1 MALPPTLTPEA
12 RAAALAKAKDSRRR
26 RAAVKERV
34 KKGEMTISQV
44 LELAKSDD
52 VIAKMRVLELL
63 ESKSGVGKI
72 RGAALLEKLNIS
84 PTRRLQGLGRLQIEE
99 ILREFPSLTS
109 VVRGKLVVLSGP
121 GGVGKSTVAKEL
133 RKSSPFIVSVSATTR
148 SPRFNEVEGIDYH
161 FLSNDE
167 FDLAVKR
174 NEFLEW
180 AEFAGNKYGTPSAPV
195 MKALEEGHSVLL
207 EIEISGAKQVKKK
220 LPEAVLVFLEP
231 PTWEELVSR
240 LEGRGTDSAE
250 RRAARLS
257 LAQDEMAAASFFDKV
272 VVNDQVE
279 KVVARLIEF
288 ASA

>member
-1 MALPPTLTPEA
+1 MALPPTLSPEA
-12 RAAALAKAKDSRRR
+12 RAAALAKAKVSRQR
-26 RAAVKERV
+26 RAAVKEKVR
-34 KKGEMTISQV
+34 KGEITISQV
-44 LELAKSDD
+44 LELAKTDE

-72 RGAALLEKLNIS
+72 RAAALLEKLNIS
-84 PTRRLQGLGRLQIEE
+84 ATRRLQGLGRLQIEV

-109 VVRGKLVVLSGP
+109 VARGRLVVLSGP

-133 RKSSPFIVSVSATTR
+133 RKSSPFIVSVSSTTR
-148 SPRFNEVEGIDYH
+148 SPRFNEVEGVDYH
-161 FLSNDE
+161 FLSRED

-180 AEFAGNKYGTPSAPV
+180 AEFAGNRYGTPSAPV

-220 LPEAVLVFLEP
+220 LPEALLVFLEP

>member
-1 MALPPTLTPEA
+1 MALPPTLSPEA
-12 RAAALAKAKDSRRR
+12 RAAALAKAKVSRQR
-26 RAAVKERV
+26 RAAVKEKVR
-34 KKGEMTISQV
+34 KGEITISQV
-44 LELAKSDD
+44 LDLAKTDE

-72 RGAALLEKLNIS
+72 RAAALLEKLNIS
-84 PTRRLQGLGRLQIEE
+84 AARRLQGLGRLQIEV

-109 VVRGKLVVLSGP
+109 VSRGKLVVLSGP

-133 RKSSPFIVSVSATTR
+133 RKSSPFIVSVSSTTR
-148 SPRFNEVEGIDYH
+148 SPRFNEVEGVDYH
-161 FLSNDE
+161 FLSRED

-180 AEFAGNKYGTPSAPV
+180 AEFAGNRYGTPSAPV

-220 LPEAVLVFLEP
+220 LPEALLVFLEP

>member
-12 RAAALAKAKDSRRR
+12 RAAALAKAKEYRQR
-26 RAAVKERV
+26 RAAVKEKVRT
-34 KKGEMTISQV
+34 GEMTISQV
-44 LELAKSDD
+44 LELAKSDE

-72 RGAALLEKLNIS
+72 RGAALLEKLKIS
-84 PTRRLQGLGRLQIEE
+84 ATRRLQGLGRLQIQV

-109 VVRGKLVVLSGP
+109 VTRGRLVVLSGP

-148 SPRFNEVEGIDYH
+148 SPRFNEVEGVDYH
-161 FLSNDE
+161 FLSRED

-180 AEFAGNKYGTPSAPV
+180 AEFAGNRYGTPSAPV

-220 LPEAVLVFLEP
+220 MPEALLVFLEP

-250 RRAARLS
+250 RRAARLA

>member
-26 RAAVKERV
+26 RAAVKEQVR
-34 KKGEMTISQV
+34 KGEMTISQV
-44 LELAKSDD
+44 LELAKSD
-52 VIAKMRVLELL
+52 E
-63 ESKSGVGKI
+63 
-72 RGAALLEKLNIS
+72 
-84 PTRRLQGLGRLQIEE
+84 
-99 ILREFPSLTS
+99 S

-161 FLSNDE
+161 FLSNEE

>member
-1 MALPPTLTPEA
+1 
-12 RAAALAKAKDSRRR
+12 
-26 RAAVKERV
+26 
-34 KKGEMTISQV
+34 
-44 LELAKSDD
+44 
-52 VIAKMRVLELL
+52 MRVLELL

-84 PTRRLQGLGRLQIEE
+84 ATRRLQGLGRLQIEV

-109 VVRGKLVVLSGP
+109 VTRGRLVVLSGP

-148 SPRFNEVEGIDYH
+148 SPRFNEVEGVDYH
-161 FLSNDE
+161 FLSRED

-180 AEFAGNKYGTPSAPV
+180 AEFAGNRYGTPSAPV

-220 LPEAVLVFLEP
+220 LPEALLVFLEP

>member
-1 MALPPTLTPEA
+1 MALPPTLSPEA
-12 RAAALAKAKDSRRR
+12 RAAALAKAKVSRQR
-26 RAAVKERV
+26 RAAVKEKVR
-34 KKGEMTISQV
+34 KGEITISQV
-44 LELAKSDD
+44 LDLAKTDE

-72 RGAALLEKLNIS
+72 RAAALLEKLNIS
-84 PTRRLQGLGRLQIEE
+84 ATRRLQGLGRLQIEV

-109 VVRGKLVVLSGP
+109 VSRGKLVVLSGP

-133 RKSSPFIVSVSATTR
+133 RKSSPFIVSVSSTTR
-148 SPRFNEVEGIDYH
+148 SPRFNEVEGVDYH
-161 FLSNDE
+161 FLSRED

-180 AEFAGNKYGTPSAPV
+180 AEFAGNRYGTPSAPV

-220 LPEAVLVFLEP
+220 LPEALLVFLEP